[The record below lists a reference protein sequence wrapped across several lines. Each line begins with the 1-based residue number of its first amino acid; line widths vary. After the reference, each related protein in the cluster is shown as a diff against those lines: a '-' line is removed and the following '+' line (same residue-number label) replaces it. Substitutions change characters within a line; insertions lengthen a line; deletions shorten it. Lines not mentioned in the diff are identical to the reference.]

1 MSGDST
7 ISAAHRRLHRR
18 LDRFTDGQRDQIERA
33 FRLARKSHDGQYRR
47 TGEPYVCHCL
57 EVAILLCDWR
67 LDAPTVAAA
76 LLHDVPEDTAVT
88 IGQVKDEFGRD
99 VANLVEAVTKLS
111 SVRLPKTDVPVE
123 TENLRRLFLAMAED
137 LRVILLK
144 LADRLHNIRTI
155 VGIRPEK
162 RKRFAVETIE
172 IFAPL
177 ADGLGMGE
185 VRAELSDRAFEYAH
199 PRAYRELTGE
209 VQDAIK
215 EGERY
220 LSQVKRRFAAVLAEE
235 GIETKVDARTKTLY
249 SLYRK
254 LQEKQRDID
263 KVYDLFAVRVI
274 VDSVADC
281 YRGMGII
288 HRTWQP
294 LPHRIKDYIAVPKS
308 NGYRSLHTTV
318 FGPQNRL
325 LEVQFRTWRMHD
337 EAEHGVAAHVV
348 YADGKRPKRATD
360 EQSAMMRRL
369 KSWQDEVAE
378 SADFV
383 QRFKLDLF
391 TNRIFVF
398 TPKGQVHSLP
408 AGSSPV
414 DFAYSV
420 HTEVGHSC
428 RGAKVNGVIVPLDS
442 ALANGDVVE
451 ILRGDAK
458 PNRNWLKSV
467 RTGHARWAIRRYF
480 RLHDRGAVAAA
491 GRKEL
496 AALLQRHRRSGTPT
510 KAEWRRLADVLPGTP
525 DEAGVLA
532 AIGERR
538 LSEAAV
544 VRTLGLAKAAPL
556 PRRPRR
562 RPAPGKVIVANQWG
576 LPTRLA
582 RCCTPQP
589 PGPIMG
595 YITLQKTVS
604 IHRESCPQVR
614 RSSDPARLVAARWAS

>member
-7 ISAAHRRLHRR
+7 ISAAHKRLRRRLS
-18 LDRFTDGQRDQIERA
+18 RFSDEQRDLIERA
-33 FRLARKSHDGQYRR
+33 FRRARASHDGQYRR

-76 LLHDVPEDTAVT
+76 LLHDVPEDTDVT
-88 IGQVKDEFGRD
+88 IEQIADEFGGD
-99 VANLVEAVTKLS
+99 IAGLVEAVTKLS
-111 SVRLPKTDVPVE
+111 SVRMPNTEIPVE
-123 TENLRRLFLAMAED
+123 TENLRRLFLAMAKD
-137 LRVILLK
+137 VRVVLLK
-144 LADRLHNIRTI
+144 LADRLHNVRTI
-155 VGIRPEK
+155 VGIRSEK
-162 RKRFAVETIE
+162 RKRFALETIE

-185 VRAELSDRAFEYAH
+185 VRAELSDRGFEYAY
-199 PRAYRELTGE
+199 PRAYRELRDS
-209 VQDAIK
+209 VQAAIK

-220 LSQVKRRFAAVLAEE
+220 LSRVKRRFGAVLAEE
-235 GIETKVDARTKTLY
+235 GIAAHIDARTKTLY

-254 LQEKQRDID
+254 LQEKRRDID
-263 KVYDLFAVRVI
+263 KIYDLFAVRVI
-274 VDSVADC
+274 VDSVPDC
-281 YRGMGII
+281 YRSMGVI

-325 LEVQFRTWRMHD
+325 LEVQFRTWQMHD
-337 EAEHGVAAHVV
+337 EAEHGVSAHYV
-348 YADGKRPKRATD
+348 YDKGKQPKRATED
-360 EQSAMMRRL
+360 QSAMMRRL
-369 KSWQDEVAE
+369 RSWQDEVAE
-378 SADFV
+378 STELV

-398 TPKGQVHSLP
+398 TPHGQVHSLP

-420 HTEVGHSC
+420 HTDVGHSC
-428 RGAKVNGVIVPLDS
+428 RGANVNGVIVPLDS
-442 ALANGDVVE
+442 ALVNGDVVE
-451 ILRGDAK
+451 IIRGDAK

-480 RLHDRGAVAAA
+480 REHDRDAMVAA

-496 AALLQRHRRSGTPT
+496 AAILKRHRTAAAPT
-510 KAEWRRLADVLPGTP
+510 KAEWRRLIDLLPGAA
-525 DEAGVLA
+525 DEAGVMA

-538 LSEAAV
+538 LSETAL
-544 VRTLGLAKAAPL
+544 VRALGLAEKVTPI
-556 PRRPRR
+556 RRPRR
-562 RPAPGKVIVANQWG
+562 PARVGKVIVDNQQG
-576 LPTRLA
+576 LPSRLA
-582 RCCTPQP
+582 RCCKPRP
-589 PGPIMG
+589 PGSIVG
-595 YITLQKTVS
+595 YVTLQKSVS

-614 RSSDPARLVAARWAS
+614 RSDNPARLVAAHWAS